1 MLAILASVAALLLG
15 VAILN
20 TGNGLFGTFLALRMS
35 LEGFPTEV
43 TGLIMSAYY
52 LGLVIGA
59 RSCHR
64 IINRVGHI
72 RAFSAFAATVST
84 IVLIAGFYVSP
95 YVWGAMRAT
104 LGFCFAGLFMVV
116 ESWLNAR
123 VGTARRGQL
132 FSLYMMVS
140 YTALGLGQLL
150 LNLYNPL
157 GRDFFMIAALLYSAS
172 LIPLA
177 LTSAAT
183 PTPVGSSTFGFA
195 SLYRVSPLGVLA
207 CVASGL
213 VTSSLYGMGAVF
225 AQGSG
230 FAVSEV
236 SYFMGTAITSGL
248 LFQYPIGRLSDR
260 YDRRVVLIAVALAT
274 AVVSLGMAALAG
286 VSKVALIVL
295 ASVYGGL
302 SFTLYPLAV
311 SHANDFLEPGD
322 TVKASGGLLLSWG
335 IGASAG
341 PLAAAAL
348 MGRLGPRGLF
358 VFVAAVTVVL
368 SLFAFWRM
376 TRRPSVP
383 AAEKSAFAPPTGMT
397 PVGAEAGRADELPS
411 LAAEAGD
418 G

>member
-1 MLAILASVAALLLG
+1 MLELVASVAALLLG

-20 TGNGLFGTFLALRMS
+20 TGNGLFGTFLSLRMT
-35 LEGFPTEV
+35 LEAFPTEV

-52 LGLVIGA
+52 AGLVVGA
-59 RSCHR
+59 RTCHH

-84 IVLIAGFYVSP
+84 VVLVAGFFISP
-95 YVWGAMRAT
+95 YVWGTMRAI

-150 LNLYNPL
+150 LNLYDPYS
-157 GRDFFMIAALLYSAS
+157 RDFFMIAALLYSAS

-177 LTSAAT
+177 LTSAVT
-183 PTPVGSSTFGFA
+183 PTPVASSTLDFSA
-195 SLYRVSPLGVLA
+195 LYRVSPLGVLA

-230 FAVSEV
+230 FKVSEV
-236 SYFMGTAITSGL
+236 SYFMGAAITSGL
-248 LFQYPIGRLSDR
+248 LFQYPLGRISDR
-260 YDRRVVLIAVALAT
+260 YDRRYVIVGVALAT
-274 AVVSLGMAALAG
+274 AFVSLGMAALAG
-286 VSKVALIVL
+286 SSKPALIAL
-295 ASVYGGL
+295 ACLYGGC
-302 SFTLYPLAV
+302 SFTLYPLGVA
-311 SHANDFLEPGD
+311 HANDFLEPRD

-335 IGASAG
+335 LGASAG

-358 VFVAAVTVVL
+358 VFVAGVTVL
-368 SLFAFWRM
+368 LALFALWRM
-376 TRRPSVP
+376 TRRPSV
-383 AAEKSAFAPPTGMT
+383 AAAAKSAFAPPTGMT
-397 PVGAEAGRADELPS
+397 PVGAEAGRV
-411 LAAEAGD
+411 AEAQTPARAER
-418 G
+418 

>member
-20 TGNGLFGTFLALRMS
+20 TGNGLFGTFLSLRMS

-52 LGLVIGA
+52 VGLVVGA
-59 RSCHR
+59 RTCHS

-84 IVLIAGFYVSP
+84 IVLVAGFYVSP
-95 YVWGAMRAT
+95 YAWGAMRAV

-140 YTALGLGQLL
+140 YSALGLGQLL
-150 LNLYNPL
+150 LNLYDPR

-183 PTPVGSSTFGFA
+183 PTPVATSTLDFSA
-195 SLYRVSPLGVLA
+195 LYRISPLGVLA

-213 VTSSLYGMGAVF
+213 VTSALYGMGAVF

-230 FAVSEV
+230 FKVSEV
-236 SYFMGTAITSGL
+236 SYFMGAAITSGL
-248 LFQYPIGRLSDR
+248 LFQYPLGRLSDR
-260 YDRRVVLIAVALAT
+260 YDRRVVIVAVALAT

-286 VSKVALIVL
+286 RSEAALIALVCL
-295 ASVYGGL
+295 YGGL
-302 SFTLYPLAV
+302 SFTLYPLGV
-311 SHANDFLEPGD
+311 SHANDFLEPRD

-335 IGASAG
+335 VGASAG
-341 PLAAAAL
+341 PLAAAAV
-348 MGRLGPRGLF
+348 MARLGPRGLF
-358 VFVAAVTVVL
+358 LFVAGVTVL
-368 SLFAFWRM
+368 LALFTLWRM

-383 AAEKSAFAPPTGMT
+383 AAAKRVFKPTTGMT
-397 PVGAEAGRADELPS
+397 AVGAEAGRTDN
-411 LAAEAGD
+411 AEVRPD
-418 G
+418 GA

>member
-20 TGNGLFGTFLALRMS
+20 TGNGLFGTFLSLRMS

-52 LGLVIGA
+52 AGLVLGA
-59 RSCHR
+59 RFCHR

-84 IVLIAGFYVSP
+84 AALVAGFYVSP
-95 YVWGAMRAT
+95 YVWGGTRAL

-123 VGTARRGQL
+123 VGAARRGQL

-140 YTALGLGQLL
+140 YTALGVGQLL
-150 LNLYNPL
+150 LNLYDPR

-177 LTSAAT
+177 LTSAAM
-183 PTPVGSSTFGFA
+183 PTPVATSTLDFA
-195 SLYRVSPLGVLA
+195 GLYRVSPLGVLA

-213 VTSSLYGMGAVF
+213 VSSALYGMGAVF

-230 FAVSEV
+230 FKVSEV
-236 SYFMGTAITSGL
+236 SYFMGAAVTSGL
-248 LFQYPIGRLSDR
+248 LFQYPLGHISDR
-260 YDRRVVLIAVALAT
+260 YDRRIVIVAVALGT
-274 AVVSLGMAALAG
+274 AVVSLGMAYLAG
-286 VSKVALIVL
+286 HSLPAVL
-295 ASVYGGL
+295 VLVCIYGGL
-302 SFTLYPLAV
+302 SFTLYPLGV
-311 SHANDFLEPGD
+311 SHANDFLEPRD
-322 TVKASGGLLLSWG
+322 TVKASGSLLLSWG
-335 IGASAG
+335 VGASIG
-341 PLAAAAL
+341 PVAAAAT
-348 MGRLGPRGLF
+348 MGRFGPRGLF
-358 VFVAAVTVVL
+358 IFVAGVTVLLAV
-368 SLFAFWRM
+368 FALWRM

-383 AAEKSAFAPPTGMT
+383 AEAKRAFAPPTGMT
-397 PVGAEAGRADELPS
+397 PVGAKAGRSRDE
-411 LAAEAGD
+411 ETG
-418 G
+418 

>member
-1 MLAILASVAALLLG
+1 MLSILASVAALLLG

-20 TGNGLFGTFLALRMS
+20 MGNGLFGTFLSLRMS

-52 LGLVIGA
+52 VGLVVGA

-64 IINRVGHI
+64 IIDRVGHI
-72 RAFSAFAATVST
+72 RAFSAFAAMVST
-84 IVLIAGFYVSP
+84 LALVAGFFISP
-95 YVWGAMRAT
+95 WVWGVIRGV

-123 VGTARRGQL
+123 VGAQRRGQL

-140 YTALGLGQLL
+140 YTALGAGQLL
-150 LNLYNPL
+150 LNLYDPRS
-157 GRDFFMIAALLYSAS
+157 RDFFMIAALLYSAS

-177 LTSAAT
+177 LTSAASPQSVAT
-183 PTPVGSSTFGFA
+183 SRLNFRA
-195 SLYRVSPLGVLA
+195 LYRVSPLGILA

-213 VTSSLYGMGAVF
+213 ITSSLYGMGAVF
-225 AQGSG
+225 AQASG
-230 FAVSEV
+230 FKVSEV
-236 SYFMGTAITSGL
+236 SYFMGTAVTSGL

-260 YDRRVVLIAVALAT
+260 FDRRYVIVALALLT

-286 VSKVALIVL
+286 HDKRALIALVCL
-295 ASVYGGL
+295 YGGF
-302 SFTLYPLAV
+302 SFTIYPLGV
-311 SHANDFLEPGD
+311 SHANDFLEPQD

-341 PLAAAAL
+341 PLLAASL
-348 MGRLGPRGLF
+348 MGRLGPPGLF
-358 VFVAAVTVVL
+358 VFVAAVAL
-368 SLFAFWRM
+368 LLALFALWRM

-383 AAEKSAFAPPTGMT
+383 AAEKSAFAHPTGMT
-397 PVGAEAGRADELPS
+397 PVGAQAGRLQE
-411 LAAEAGD
+411 AAVRESAG
-418 G
+418 